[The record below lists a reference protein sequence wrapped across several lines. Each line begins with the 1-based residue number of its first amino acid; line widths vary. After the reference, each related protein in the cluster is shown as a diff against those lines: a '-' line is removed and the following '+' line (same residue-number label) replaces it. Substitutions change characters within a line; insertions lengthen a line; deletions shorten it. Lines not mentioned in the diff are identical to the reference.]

1 MLTLGA
7 SFGVNVGGIVGTVA
21 QKILVIGSGAREHAI
36 VRALD
41 RSPKEKEIYC
51 LASNRNPGIADL
63 CDEILIGNFN
73 DPEFVVSYVNE
84 IGVTLAII
92 GPENPLANGA
102 ADALWNANVKVVGP
116 KKDLAQLE
124 TSKAFTR
131 DLLKEYDIP
140 GGPKY
145 QTFDSLNGVFDFLT
159 ELGENYVVKF
169 DGLAGGKGVKVSGEH
184 LHSHDEAI
192 AYCQE
197 LVNNGG
203 EFVVEEKFI
212 GEEFS
217 LMSFCDGDTLKHMP
231 VIQDHKRA
239 YDGDT
244 GPNTGGMGT
253 YTDANHSLP
262 FLTNDEIEEA
272 QEINIKTA
280 RAVKNKFGDGY
291 KGVLYGGFMITTN
304 GVRLIE
310 YNARFGD
317 PEAMNV
323 LSLLKSDFIDIC
335 VGIADG
341 TLDQVDVSFANK
353 ATVCKYAVPE
363 GYPDNPVK
371 GRPIDVS
378 GISNPDLLF
387 YASVDFK
394 GSGLVE
400 AGSRTVAIVGIADT
414 ISEAEKIAEKEV
426 SSIAGPLFHRT
437 DIGTDDVI
445 QKRID
450 HMESLR

>member
-1 MLTLGA
+1 M
-7 SFGVNVGGIVGTVA
+7 F

-41 RSPKEKEIYC
+41 CSPQLKEIYC
-51 LASNRNPGIADL
+51 LASNMNPGIAEL

-73 DPEFVVSYVNE
+73 DPDFVVSYAKE
-84 IGVTLAII
+84 TGTTLAII
-92 GPENPLANGA
+92 GPENPLANGV
-102 ADALWNANVKVVGP
+102 ADALWEAGVKVVGP
-116 KKDLAQLE
+116 KKDLARLE

-131 DLLKEYDIP
+131 DLLNEYDIP

-145 QTFDSLNGVFDFLT
+145 QTFNSMGGVAEFLN
-159 ELGENYVVKF
+159 ELGENYVVKY

-184 LHSHDEAI
+184 LHSHGEAL
-192 AYCQE
+192 AYCKE
-197 LVNNGG
+197 LVDKNG
-203 EFVVEEKFI
+203 EFVIEGKFI

-231 VIQDHKRA
+231 AVQDHKRA
-239 YDGDT
+239 YEGDT

-253 YTDANHSLP
+253 YSDANHSLP
-262 FLTNDEIEEA
+262 FISDDEISQA
-272 QEINIKTA
+272 HEINIKTA
-280 RAVKNKFGDGY
+280 KAVNDKFGEGY
-291 KGVLYGGFMITTN
+291 KGILYGGFMATTN
-304 GVRLIE
+304 GVKLIE

-323 LSLLKSDFIDIC
+323 LSLLESDFIEIC
-335 VGIADG
+335 NGIAGG
-341 TLDQVDVSFANK
+341 TLDKIDVQFSKK

-363 GYPDNPVK
+363 GYPNNPVK
-371 GRPIDVS
+371 GEPIDIS
-378 GISNPDLLF
+378 GISNPDGLF

-394 GSGLVE
+394 GTSLVE
-400 AGSRTVAIVGIADT
+400 SGSRTIAVVGIADT

-426 SSIAGPLFHRT
+426 SSISGPLFHRT

-450 HMESLR
+450 HMKSLR

>member
-1 MLTLGA
+1 
-7 SFGVNVGGIVGTVA
+7 VDVVA

-41 RSPKEKEIYC
+41 RSTQEKEIYC
-51 LASNRNPGIADL
+51 LASNRNPGIAEL
-63 CDEILIGNFN
+63 CDEMLIGNFN

-102 ADALWNANVKVVGP
+102 ADALWDANVKVVGP
-116 KKDLAQLE
+116 KKNLAQLE

-145 QTFDSLNGVFDFLT
+145 QTFDSMNGVFDFLN

-203 EFVVEEKFI
+203 EFVIEEKFI

-231 VIQDHKRA
+231 AIQDHKRA

-262 FLTNDEIEEA
+262 FLTNDEIAEA

-341 TLDQVDVSFANK
+341 TLDKVDVSFANK

-378 GISNPDLLF
+378 GISNPDVLF

-394 GSGLVE
+394 DSGLVE